1 MKMVIKV
8 GHKTLNIKGSK
19 KVREILKELD
29 LNPEAH
35 LVVVNGKLA
44 TEDET
49 VDEDATV
56 KIVKVV
62 SGG

>member
-1 MKMVIKV
+1 MVIKV

-35 LVVVNGKLA
+35 LVVVNGKLV

>member
-1 MKMVIKV
+1 MVIKV
-8 GHKTLNIKGSK
+8 AHKTLTIKGSK

-35 LVVVNGKLA
+35 LVVVNGKLV

>member
-1 MKMVIKV
+1 
-8 GHKTLNIKGSK
+8 
-19 KVREILKELD
+19 
-29 LNPEAH
+29 
-35 LVVVNGKLA
+35 VNGKLA